1 MVKTQSNFSK
11 GTINYIKHQNYKKRM
26 DTIPQGN
33 SQPQDAFT
41 EEPVEPQ
48 QYIAKSQSQEELKN
62 TKWAQFKEFLVECK
76 RVLRITKKPTR
87 DEFQTIMKVSGL
99 GMLVM
104 GVIGFLVGLIRELL
118 V

>member
-1 MVKTQSNFSK
+1 
-11 GTINYIKHQNYKKRM
+11 M
-26 DTIPQGN
+26 DAIPQGN
-33 SQPQDAFT
+33 SQTPDSFH
-41 EEPVEPQ
+41 EEPVESQ
-48 QYIAKSQSQEELKN
+48 QYIAKSQSQEELKK
-62 TKWAQFKEFLVECK
+62 TKWEQLKEFLIECR